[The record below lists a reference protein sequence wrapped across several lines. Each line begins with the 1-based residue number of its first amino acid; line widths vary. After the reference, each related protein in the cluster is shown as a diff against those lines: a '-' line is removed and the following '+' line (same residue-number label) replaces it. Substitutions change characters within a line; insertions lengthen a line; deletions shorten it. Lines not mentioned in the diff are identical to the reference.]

1 MVISLSA
8 CSGSDDDESGGSGLA
23 GWYMNGLY
31 TTEDVNGAMSSLD
44 LNNTTFFNSSGELC
58 ITENTPQTGN
68 VHYATM
74 SYMVTWLRFI
84 EITNSNTLTIYSSGK
99 IFKKGSGYG
108 TKVYELEGNK
118 YTGPLEVYALDGFD
132 VSYKRDGNNLILSS
146 QGETVTLY
154 YSNNS
159 FIMDGITYN
168 KISTSKH

>member
-1 MVISLSA
+1 MVPPLLTIMKKYLYYICTSLLFSAMVISLSA

-99 IFKKGSGYG
+99 IFS
-108 TKVYELEGNK
+108 N
-118 YTGPLEVYALDGFD
+118 
-132 VSYKRDGNNLILSS
+132 
-146 QGETVTLY
+146 
-154 YSNNS
+154 YSAPYS
-159 FIMDGITYN
+159 A
-168 KISTSKH
+168 